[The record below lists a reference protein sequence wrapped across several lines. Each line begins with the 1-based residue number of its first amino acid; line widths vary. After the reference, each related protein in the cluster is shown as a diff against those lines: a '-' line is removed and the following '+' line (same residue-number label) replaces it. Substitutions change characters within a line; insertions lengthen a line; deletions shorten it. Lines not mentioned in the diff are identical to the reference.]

1 MKNPLKMLRLLIF
14 VSIAALLSVILLQL
28 ILNIFFQEQQTK
40 TLPLDELIPRS
51 IPGWKS
57 KEVPIAQTEEL
68 RERVV
73 TFLNFDDHISRS
85 YTRGSDHINIYIAY
99 WLPGKT
105 TPRLVGAHT
114 PDTCWVQNGWTR
126 ESREYNIERKLYNV
140 PLKPL
145 EYGTYKKENVFENVL
160 FWHIVGNR
168 TYTYDQTNLHNIY
181 AVFKDIKTFG
191 LRQKREQ
198 FFIRISSNLPLDEL
212 WKDPGFEYLMN
223 SIAELGLYN
232 VTATSG

>member
-1 MKNPLKMLRLLIF
+1 MKNPLKMLRVLIF
-14 VSIAALLSVILLQL
+14 TSIAALLSLILLQL
-28 ILNIFFQEQQTK
+28 ILNIFLQEQQTK
-40 TLPLDELIPRS
+40 TLPLSELIPNN

-126 ESREYNIERKLYNV
+126 ESRDHNIERKLYDI

-145 EYGTYKKENVFENVL
+145 EYGTYKKEAVSENVL
-160 FWHIVGNR
+160 FWHIVGDR

-198 FFIRISSNLPLDEL
+198 FFIRISSNLSLDEL

-223 SIAELGLYN
+223 SIAELGLYD
-232 VTATSG
+232 VTAASG